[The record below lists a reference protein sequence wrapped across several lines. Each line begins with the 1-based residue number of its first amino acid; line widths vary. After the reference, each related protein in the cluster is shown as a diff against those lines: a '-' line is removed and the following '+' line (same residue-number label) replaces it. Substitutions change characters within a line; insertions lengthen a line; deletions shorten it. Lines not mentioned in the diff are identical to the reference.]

1 MVSAPITFGV
11 TGLSGVVGGGPAV
24 PPTGAGGFSSGDII
38 TLTMSAGGSSGT
50 SGTSEACLMDQLN
63 STGCPGGG
71 FGLGFGPGALAPIT
85 LTVYDGDY
93 LQLNLSVEAIANVA
107 SYITPM
113 LANAGITV
121 DPLYLTLPAGA
132 TFDSGITGFL
142 SGTLPPPPS
151 VPEPASLSLLAMGL
165 SALVVVRRR
174 KRETA

>member
-1 MVSAPITFGV
+1 VILAAFVVHGV
-11 TGLSGVVGGGPAV
+11 
-24 PPTGAGGFSSGDII
+24 
-38 TLTMSAGGSSGT
+38 
-50 SGTSEACLMDQLN
+50 
-63 STGCPGGG
+63 CPGGG
-71 FGLGFGPGALAPIT
+71 AALVAFGPGALAPIT
-85 LTVYDGDY
+85 LTVQNGDY
-93 LQLNLSVEAIANVA
+93 LQLSVSVEALASVGAYVA
-107 SYITPM
+107 PEG
-113 LANAGITV
+113 ANAGITV